1 MSNKLNESQV
11 RSFMKLAS
19 LTPLAETFID
29 KTGLAQE
36 AEMGEEEPMMGLEDD
51 EDMPDDAPMEEPGG
65 EVNVM
70 SLVDAI
76 ADAISQETGVDVSV
90 EGDEGEAGM
99 EDPMPDAE
107 PLGGEEEAPMD
118 AGAEEDPLPL
128 EEEDQVEED
137 LAAAGV
143 TLDEDDDLVQEVTR
157 RVARRLLRESAA
169 KSAE

>member
-1 MSNKLNESQV
+1 MSEKLNESQI

-19 LTPLAETFID
+19 LEPLAETFID
-29 KTGLAQE
+29 RAGLAQE
-36 AEMGEEEPMMGLEDD
+36 AEMGEEEPMMGMDD
-51 EDMPDDAPMEEPGG
+51 EAGMEADAPVEEPGG
-65 EVNVM
+65 EVDVM

-90 EGDEGEAGM
+90 EGDEGEAEM
-99 EDPMPDAE
+99 EDPLADEE
-107 PLGGEEEAPMD
+107 PLGGEEAPEE
-118 AGAEEDPLPL
+118 AGAGEEPLPL

-157 RVARRLLRESAA
+157 RVARRLLRASATKTA
-169 KSAE
+169 

>member
-19 LTPLAETFID
+19 LSPLAETFID

-36 AEMGEEEPMMGLEDD
+36 ADMGEEEPMGLED
-51 EDMPDDAPMEEPGG
+51 EEGMPDDAPMEEAGG
-65 EVNVM
+65 EVDVM